1 MIRRLRVEWP
11 ERRLFAGGRDV
22 VRILAVSDA
31 MDSALAWS
39 ANRDLLGSID
49 LVVGCGD
56 LEPQSL
62 AFVIDSFAAPSV
74 HVRGNHDTGVGWS
87 EGVHLLPNAA
97 RSGVS
102 ICPVVAA
109 GTDIEVLP
117 LGWAGAPGAVARRDE
132 GAAWRH
138 VLGWS
143 VRRAI
148 GGRSGRPFLVVSHV
162 PPLGAGDAADPYHR
176 GFRAYRWL
184 MERARPV
191 LWLHGHTPLVGIPW
205 LVTCGPTTLVNATG
219 AVLIELVPAAASPD

>member
-1 MIRRLRVEWP
+1 MIRRLRVAWP
-11 ERRLFAGGRDV
+11 DRQRFAGGRAAV
-22 VRILAVSDA
+22 GILAVSDA
-31 MDSALAWS
+31 VDSALAWS
-39 ANRDLLGSID
+39 ANRDSLGRID

-56 LEPQSL
+56 LEPESL
-62 AFVIDSFAAPSV
+62 AFVIDAFGAPSI
-74 HVRGNHDTGVGWS
+74 HVRGNHDTGAGWV
-87 EGVHLLPNAA
+87 EAVHLLPNAA

-102 ICPVVAA
+102 ICPAAA
-109 GTDIEVLP
+109 GGVDIEVLP

-138 VLGWS
+138 VLGWWA
-143 VRRAI
+143 RRAI
-148 GGRSGRPFLVVSHV
+148 RGRTGRPFIVVSHV

-184 MERARPV
+184 MEHARPV
-191 LWLHGHTPLVGIPW
+191 LWLHGHTPLAGTPW